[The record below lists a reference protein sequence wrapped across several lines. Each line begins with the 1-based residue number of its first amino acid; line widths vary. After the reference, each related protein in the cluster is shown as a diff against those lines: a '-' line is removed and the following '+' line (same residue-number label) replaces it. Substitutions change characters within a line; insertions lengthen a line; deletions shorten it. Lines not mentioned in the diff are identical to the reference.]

1 MKLVPLRVSPKS
13 QPYRGSDMIRTLQT
27 LDLVENFF
35 CCLKAF
41 RRIATRNEKTDTCFA
56 AMIDLVAIVL

>member
-1 MKLVPLRVSPKS
+1 
-13 QPYRGSDMIRTLQT
+13 MIRTLQT